1 MKKILLALACT
12 STLFLMSCAST
23 PYATVTE
30 FPEIEAGELPSSRY
44 IILGEVSG
52 VSSIYVKTS
61 DLAKETEGEFE
72 AEKKPYSTKIMTDTY
87 NYGFIGK
94 PAKLNMNVFEKGR
107 AIAEYKLI
115 DTARYNGADA
125 VIATKA
131 TTSIKP
137 QDRLTVIETTVSG
150 FAVKIKPDAG
160 YSIQEPVEEEEDE
173 VVLEEEET
181 SEEDSVDEE

>member
-1 MKKILLALACT
+1 
-12 STLFLMSCAST
+12 
-23 PYATVTE
+23 
-30 FPEIEAGELPSSRY
+30 
-44 IILGEVSG
+44 
-52 VSSIYVKTS
+52 
-61 DLAKETEGEFE
+61 
-72 AEKKPYSTKIMTDTY
+72 MTDTY

-173 VVLEEEET
+173 AVLEEEET